1 MGKPVGSA
9 RHESGGCAS
18 VRRELLMSR
27 VLITGSTEGLGL
39 MAARYCAAL
48 TSVTL

>member
-1 MGKPVGSA
+1 
-9 RHESGGCAS
+9 
-18 VRRELLMSR
+18 MSR

-48 TSVTL
+48 TGVTL